1 MTRDPEAQSALRNAG
16 FLVIQRG
23 GLLAAGV
30 LFAVLVPRLMGPAAY
45 GRFALVVS
53 LSTLFAMCSTLGFTE
68 VAGRFLPE
76 LSRRTDQRD
85 LNRLIGGLLSVRL
98 IAGALL
104 AAAFLGLT
112 LLWLPDLGMGALA
125 AVTAAIFVR
134 AVSHLLFAF
143 FLGLNQAA
151 RWGAGELLSRSLL
164 LVFVLPGY
172 ALDGFRGACVGLL
185 LTEVATLA
193 VALGWTRPL
202 LAHARLGLD
211 AAHLGPYL
219 RVGLVYFGV
228 NLLLIAFQAS
238 GESLVRLVTHD
249 YAEVSYFGIS
259 NSIHLS
265 AVAALQQLSLAFTAL
280 LATLRAQ
287 RADAALRE
295 GLRRLV
301 GWTAAG
307 GVAAVFGVLLLGPAV
322 IPLVVGRSFE
332 PVVQT
337 MIPMTVA
344 LLPLALSSV
353 AGVVAVTHDR
363 AGVLL
368 LGAALRLAVFWGAG
382 PVLAMRAGALGA
394 CEAVLL
400 AYVVQAAYLGW
411 TLRAQMAPAMR
422 TWSACALGGALFL
435 PLVRLR
441 SSLSVDCALFAVAL
455 AGFFGVMLLTRV
467 LAVSQVVETWRALGH
482 AGRARKAEAPQGLGG
497 AARSQ
502 RR

>member
-1 MTRDPEAQSALRNAG
+1 MTRGPEAQSALRNAG

-30 LFAVLVPRLMGPAAY
+30 LFAVLVPRLMGPATY
-45 GRFALVVS
+45 GRFALVSS
-53 LSTLFAMCSTLGFTE
+53 LSTLFVMCSTLGFTE

-76 LSRRTDQRD
+76 LSRRTDRRD
-85 LNRLIGGLLSVRL
+85 LHRLMGGLLAIRL

-104 AAAFLGLT
+104 AAAFLGIT
-112 LLWLPDLGMGALA
+112 LLWLPELGLGALA

-134 AVSHLLFAF
+134 ALSHLLFAF

-193 VALGWTRPL
+193 IALGWTRSL
-202 LAHARLGLD
+202 RALARPRLDLRD
-211 AAHLGPYL
+211 LGPYL
-219 RVGLVYFGV
+219 RVGLVYFGA

-249 YAEVSYFGIS
+249 YAEVSYFGIA

-265 AVAALQQLSLAFTAL
+265 AVAALQQLSLAFAAL
-280 LATLRAQ
+280 LTTLRAQ

-301 GWTAAG
+301 SWTAAA
-307 GVAAVFGVLLLGPAV
+307 GVAAVLGVLLLGPDLV
-322 IPLVVGRSFE
+322 PLVVGRSFE
-332 PVVQT
+332 PVAT
-337 MIPMTVA
+337 TLIPMTLA

-363 AGVLL
+363 SGVLL

-382 PVLAMRAGALGA
+382 PFLVMRAGSLGA

-400 AYVVQAAYLGW
+400 AYVVQAGYLGW
-411 TLRAQMAPAMR
+411 MLRAQMAPAVR
-422 TWSACALGGALFL
+422 SWAACALGGTLFL
-435 PLVRLR
+435 PLVWLR
-441 SSLSVDCALFAVAL
+441 SSLPVECALFVGAV
-455 AGFFGVMLLTRV
+455 AGFFGLMLLTRV
-467 LAVSQVVETWRALGH
+467 LAVSQVVETWRALGQ
-482 AGRARKAEAPQGLGG
+482 AGRAARVDTAQGRGG
-497 AARSQ
+497 AAGSP